1 MISVARGTNTNYV
14 IQEEILWRMVFK
26 ISPPSVINKFWWL
39 RWAQCDYYDNRISFC
54 RPVKRHY
61 TWMPVERYRQQPSR
75 SIPLLREARMMPIV
89 IFMVFYLSTRLAG
102 CSVDPEISCGT
113 CKLARIPQVTKQK
126 KKMMSFVL
134 LDG

>member
-75 SIPLLREARMMPIV
+75 SIPLLREARMMPFV
-89 IFMVFYLSTRLAG
+89 PRLVSELQRFFYLCYLGSNLS
-102 CSVDPEISCGT
+102 SVHDCYLHGILP
-113 CKLARIPQVTKQK
+113 VY
-126 KKMMSFVL
+126 
-134 LDG
+134 